1 MIGRHAFPSSHDEP
15 SLDFFF
21 LPALILRLRVFVLK
35 PARKIV
41 ASFISFV
48 AISVLDLQFA
58 IWSLVLKL

>member
-1 MIGRHAFPSSHDEP
+1 MIGRHAFPSSHDDP
-15 SLDFFF
+15 TLDFF